1 MQREDRMLTTG
12 TTSNRLCNSQRKP
25 SLDLSG
31 PQSWVTAGKM
41 KAEKRVPRLSPKARG
56 PGLCGTEEL
65 SGLSGAVVRG
75 QETKRSMEAR
85 LSLYSLAS

>member
-12 TTSNRLCNSQRKP
+12 TTSNRLCNSQRKL

-41 KAEKRVPRLSPKARG
+41 KAEKRRA
-56 PGLCGTEEL
+56 
-65 SGLSGAVVRG
+65 
-75 QETKRSMEAR
+75 ETQPQSQRPWPVWD
-85 LSLYSLAS
+85 